1 MDVTARRAQADDLS
15 IMVALAEAAISELTP
30 VRGGSIWSRY
40 EARPEPLAPTFH
52 AQMSDDNALVAVG
65 SIDETIVGYAAG
77 RLVELHDGSTMT
89 ALSDIYVL
97 PGARGVGVG
106 ECLMEWIV
114 DWSRTTGSIGID
126 SIALPGDRS
135 TKNFFESFGL
145 VARAITVHRSL
156 R

>member
-1 MDVTARRAQADDLS
+1 MDVTAHRAQAEDLS
-15 IMVALAEAAISELTP
+15 IVVALAEAAISELTP

-40 EARPEPLAPTFH
+40 EARPEPLASTFH
-52 AQMSDDNALVAVG
+52 AQISDDNALVAVG
-65 SIDETIVGYAAG
+65 SIDETIVGYAGA

-114 DWSRTTGSIGID
+114 DWSRTAGSIGID

-156 R
+156 Q